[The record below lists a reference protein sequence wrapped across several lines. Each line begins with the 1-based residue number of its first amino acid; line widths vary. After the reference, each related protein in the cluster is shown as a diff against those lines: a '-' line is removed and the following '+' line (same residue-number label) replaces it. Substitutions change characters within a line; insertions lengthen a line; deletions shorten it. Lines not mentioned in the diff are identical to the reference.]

1 MGQDLAGAAMAR
13 SDPGPLS
20 DGSWILGKNGLV
32 APEEQVVG
40 AARRA
45 CTTGITDATDFRQR
59 VARIPF
65 YRMLSSRK
73 FRFTRITIYVI
84 SRPVPCPSGGAMRI
98 VTFRWARDAM
108 DAGPASGGSAAG
120 RDAGLADGEVVWSW
134 RRDRGVDPR
143 RPVLARQ
150 R

>member
-1 MGQDLAGAAMAR
+1 
-13 SDPGPLS
+13 
-20 DGSWILGKNGLV
+20 
-32 APEEQVVG
+32 
-40 AARRA
+40 
-45 CTTGITDATDFRQR
+45 
-59 VARIPF
+59 
-65 YRMLSSRK
+65 
-73 FRFTRITIYVI
+73 
-84 SRPVPCPSGGAMRI
+84 MRI

-143 RPVLARQ
+143 RPVLAWQ